1 MGGDY
6 CDTPS
11 LPGSSHRPHTLPPQS
26 LYLAHLAPYLAAT
39 QAQLSTQLQ
48 TLQAENARLAQ
59 GVEGQ
64 RDEVERLD
72 GGLEALMADLE
83 GANAVMGEAVVG
95 GEEMRREAV
104 EMETEKGGRERASR
118 L

>member
-1 MGGDY
+1 
-6 CDTPS
+6 
-11 LPGSSHRPHTLPPQS
+11 
-26 LYLAHLAPYLAAT
+26 
-39 QAQLSTQLQ
+39 
-48 TLQAENARLAQ
+48 
-59 GVEGQ
+59 
-64 RDEVERLD
+64 VERLD

-104 EMETEKGGRERASR
+104 EMETEMETEKGGRERASR